1 MRRLFKEK
9 KHGFTILETLV
20 VIAIIGIMA
29 AVILAS
35 LNDVRKKGRDAK
47 RKIEITQIG
56 RLLSAGSC
64 YVPNAG
70 PGEYDL
76 MVLVP
81 ELTVKYPQLS
91 QYITMIPKD
100 PSGNE
105 TESKYMYIVNAVGK
119 CAVFANL
126 ENADEPVTLPG
137 LSGPTPG
144 GGTGVLEASSS
155 GWNGTPKYFQVSN

>member
-1 MRRLFKEK
+1 MKIFSKNKNR
-9 KHGFTILETLV
+9 GFTLIETLV
-20 VIAIIGIMA
+20 VIAIIGILA
-29 AVILAS
+29 AVVLTS
-35 LNDVRKKGRDAK
+35 LNSARKKGRDAK
-47 RKIEITQIG
+47 RKVEISQIG

-64 YVPNAG
+64 YLPNAG

-81 ELTVKYPQLS
+81 ELSAKYPQLS
-91 QYITMIPKD
+91 QYVTMIPKD

-105 TESKYMYIVNAVGK
+105 TESKYIYIVNADGK

-144 GGTGVLEASSS
+144 GGTGVLEALSS